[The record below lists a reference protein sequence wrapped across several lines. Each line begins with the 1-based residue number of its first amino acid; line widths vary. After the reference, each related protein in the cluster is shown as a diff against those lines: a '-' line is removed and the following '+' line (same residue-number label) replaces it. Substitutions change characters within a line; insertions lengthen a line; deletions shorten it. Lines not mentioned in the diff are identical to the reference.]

1 MLRKDNTILKF
12 ENRVLNKSN
21 KYNGP
26 FLFLNNFDNIV
37 NGISYSEIGADI
49 IADSN
54 YFRLEN
60 SNVFNGEKCLKIYS
74 GYSQK
79 KAVTQEPVSFGYD
92 KITFETYFSN
102 YTSYYVNYAISQVV
116 FLNVQLEVWPE
127 YNKYRVGIACEDYE
141 LYNGTSLFTI
151 AGAKYILL
159 PINYSLPCH
168 FAVVFDFTNS
178 DIYIFGNGT
187 LYIKAKL
194 KSSEDVSCSEVYPLR
209 CLNSLLY
216 HVFLVKSR
224 NIISFLFPSAICCYA
239 ISI

>member
-187 LYIKAKL
+187 LYIKAKETIIN
-194 KSSEDVSCSEVYPLR
+194 KASNIEFSMENYPVYVATNFLSIRVGDFSNNLESFTVPVQK
-209 CLNSLLY
+209 Y
-216 HVFLVKSR
+216 HL
-224 NIISFLFPSAICCYA
+224 
-239 ISI
+239 